1 MTTTLDRRLAA
12 VLALPLALA
21 LAGCANPENGGDVSA
36 SEPPAGPGAPTGPVG
51 ATPQP
56 PSPTAPRP
64 TAPTPTAPA
73 PAASTGRPPLSA
85 TDLPTLRP
93 PTGPP
98 RQPTDQRKPN
108 VLAGRLSHGGS
119 GPCYTLVTDDGQ
131 EHALYGPDQGTWPTG
146 TWVRVTVG
154 PPPAGVECGP
164 GRLVGLLRIE
174 RVG

>member
-21 LAGCANPENGGDVSA
+21 LAGCANPGDGGDVPA
-36 SEPPAGPGAPTGPVG
+36 SGRAAEPGGPTEPVSSTPEPTP
-51 ATPQP
+51 
-56 PSPTAPRP
+56 PTASA
-64 TAPTPTAPA
+64 TAAPA
-73 PAASTGRPPLSA
+73 PAASSGRRPLSA

-98 RQPTDQRKPN
+98 RHPTDQRKSN
-108 VLAGRLSHGGS
+108 VLAGRISHGGA

-131 EHALYGPDQGTWPTG
+131 EHALYGPDQGTWPAG

-174 RVG
+174 RVA